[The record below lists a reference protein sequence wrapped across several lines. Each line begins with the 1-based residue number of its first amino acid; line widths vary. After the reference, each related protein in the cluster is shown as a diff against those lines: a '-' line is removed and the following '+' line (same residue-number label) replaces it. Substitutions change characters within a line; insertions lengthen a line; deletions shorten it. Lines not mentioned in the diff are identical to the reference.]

1 MEKKFIVILTITF
14 STLLIFVLNK
24 ANSKDLKTNQAEKF
38 VSAAEAGFNS
48 FITHNLAVAEQ
59 KQPVQQ
65 SSDKGVGPVKEI
77 KLEPINQKLA
87 NEGKSIFNSKCVVCH
102 SLDQKVVGPPL
113 RSVTQR
119 RTPEYIMNMLLNP
132 QNMEINDPITKD
144 LHKKYLMIPMT
155 DQQFTQAQARS
166 VLEYLRTVVK

>member
-1 MEKKFIVILTITF
+1 M
-14 STLLIFVLNK
+14 
-24 ANSKDLKTNQAEKF
+24 
-38 VSAAEAGFNS
+38 
-48 FITHNLAVAEQ
+48 
-59 KQPVQQ
+59 QQ